1 MDHDAEKLRAD
12 ALGIWRAGVDAVR
25 SEQLV
30 SQHVELRGDELFI
43 GEDVVSLKAVRRIVV
58 VGAGKA
64 GAGMAVGLESALGN
78 EVIVE
83 KRVQGL
89 VNVPADCCRPTE
101 RIALHPARPAG
112 VNEPTH
118 EGVVGSENMLR
129 LVRSL
134 GPEDLCICLLSGG
147 ASALLPAPI
156 TGLTLEDKQAIT
168 RLLSGAGANIHQ
180 LNTVRKQLSR
190 VKGGRLAAAS
200 GAGMMKTLI
209 ISDVIGDPLEI
220 IASGPT
226 VRNTATAD
234 DQAAVFDKNRV
245 YIFDTTM
252 RDGEQSPGAS
262 MSLEE
267 KIQIARVFDEL
278 GIADNPV
285 ARRVIGLLGTAKE
298 VEHSQAS
305 KFDQTTNTVIG
316 NNQLAVDAAGIEA
329 RRRGYLTESRTA
341 EKLEGSAEV
350 IGIGL
355 ARAALQLRDHGGARC
370 LITGGEPTVQLV
382 EESCR
387 GRGGRNQQLVLA
399 GLQSRISRDHT
410 DANPLAATILLS
422 GGTDGEDGPTDAAGA
437 FADAK
442 VAANAHLRGLD
453 PLDYLGRNDAYQ
465 FFSDTGG
472 LIKTGPTHTNVC
484 DVRVVL
490 THSPGDQ

>member
-234 DQAAVFDKNRV
+234 DAA
-245 YIFDTTM
+245 
-252 RDGEQSPGAS
+252 A
-262 MSLEE
+262 
-267 KIQIARVFDEL
+267 VFDEL